1 MAYTVR
7 MPKLGV
13 EMEQGVVLEW
23 HAEEGETVEE
33 GELVAEIESEK
44 TQAEVTAREA
54 GVLRRIL
61 LAVDEEGE
69 PGAAMGVV
77 GDPEEDIADLLAE
90 VDADPETGG
99 EGAAADDAAA
109 TADEGDDDAA
119 PADDGPTPAV
129 TEVGTGG
136 VDAGAPGSGGGTGVG
151 GGAGGATAVAATP
164 GGDGVKV
171 SPRARSRAD
180 ELGVTA
186 AAVEGTGPEGSVT
199 AADVERAAESGTA
212 PASAGVS
219 AGDGATTGEDA
230 AAATP
235 DAAAATPDAASATDT
250 ETSRT
255 AVERREQS
263 RMRSTIAR
271 RLSESWREAP
281 HVTVDR
287 RVDAEPLFAA
297 VEAAEASGHDVSM
310 TDVLLRAVSETLDEH
325 PEFNATFEDEVHTIY
340 EEHNVGV
347 AVDVEQ
353 GLITPVVPDVGSK
366 TVDEIAAL
374 RGELTDRALSGDYT
388 GDDLSGGTFTVSNL
402 GVFGVDSFTPII
414 NPPEI
419 AILGVN
425 GIEEKP
431 VRGERGGIAW
441 HRTIGFSLSFDHR
454 VVDGADAAKFLA
466 TLAEKL
472 GDAVALVP

>member
-54 GVLRRIL
+54 GVLRRII

-69 PGAAMGVV
+69 PGAAMGIV
-77 GDPEEDIADLLAE
+77 GDPEEDISDLLAE
-90 VDADPETGG
+90 ADADPDGG
-99 EGAAADDAAA
+99 ADDADGAGDA
-109 TADEGDDDAA
+109 GADDGESA
-119 PADDGPTPAV
+119 PSPGETDDGPTPAV
-129 TEVGTGG
+129 TEAGG
-136 VDAGAPGSGGGTGVG
+136 DGGRAGGTADGVAA
-151 GGAGGATAVAATP
+151 GGAGGATAVSASP

-171 SPRARSRAD
+171 SPRARARAD
-180 ELGVTA
+180 ELGVDA

-199 AADVERAAESGTA
+199 AADVERAAESGTP
-212 PASAGVS
+212 PASAGLS
-219 AGDGATTGEDA
+219 AGDGATVEGS
-230 AAATP
+230 
-235 DAAAATPDAASATDT
+235 AAAATPDAASADDT

-255 AVERREQS
+255 PVERREQS

-310 TDVLLRAVSETLDEH
+310 TDVLLRAVSETLAEH
-325 PEFNATFEDEVHTIY
+325 PEFNATFEDDVHTIY

-353 GLITPVVPDVGSK
+353 GLITPVIPDVGSK
-366 TVDEIAAL
+366 TVDEIAAV
-374 RGELTDRALSGDYT
+374 RGELTDRALSGEYT

-414 NPPEI
+414 NPPEV

-466 TLAEKL
+466 TLSEKL
-472 GDAVALVP
+472 DDAVALVP

>member
-1 MAYTVR
+1 MAYIVR

-23 HAEEGETVEE
+23 HAEEGEAVEE

-69 PGAAMGVV
+69 PGAAMGIV
-77 GDPEEDIADLLAE
+77 GDPDEDISDLLAE
-90 VDADPETGG
+90 ADADAEG
-99 EGAAADDAAA
+99 EAGDAGDAGDADEAGAAA
-109 TADEGDDDAA
+109 GDAA
-119 PADDGPTPAV
+119 PSPDEGDDGPTPAV
-129 TEVGTGG
+129 TE
-136 VDAGAPGSGGGTGVG
+136 ASGGGGGGSPSRASDGVTAGGGG
-151 GGAGGATAVAATP
+151 GGAAAVAAAP

-171 SPRARSRAD
+171 SPRARARAD
-180 ELGVTA
+180 DLGVDA
-186 AAVEGTGPEGSVT
+186 AAVDGTGPEGSVT

-212 PASAGVS
+212 PASTGAPG
-219 AGDGATTGEDA
+219 GNGATA
-230 AAATP
+230 AESGTAATP
-235 DAAAATPDAASATDT
+235 AASAEDL

-255 AVERREQS
+255 AVEQREQS

-310 TDVLLRAVSETLDEH
+310 TDVLLRAVSETLAEH
-325 PEFNATFEDEVHTIY
+325 PAFNATFEDGVHTIY

-347 AVDVEQ
+347 AVDIEQ
-353 GLITPVVPDVGSK
+353 GLITPVIPDVGSK
-366 TVDEIAAL
+366 TVDEIAAV
-374 RGELTDRALSGDYT
+374 RGELTDRALSGEYT

-466 TLAEKL
+466 TLSEKL
-472 GDAVALVP
+472 DDAVALVP